1 MRRLDVD
8 VAVIGAGS
16 AGIRAYRT
24 ARQYTEKVVLIEGGP
39 YGTTC
44 ARVGCMPSK
53 LLIAASEAAHAVRQA
68 QAFGIHPG
76 KTHIDGVQVM
86 KRVRDERDHF
96 VNFVLKN
103 MEDILPD
110 HRVHGYARF
119 LNDHTLQIDDHST
132 VEAKSIVIATG
143 SSPFI
148 PSHFHELGDRL
159 LVSEDVFEWQDLPSS
174 VAVFGSGFIGLEL
187 GQAFHRLG
195 IKSIVLGEEGFVG
208 PLSDPVIRSHA
219 AETFGEEFYIDPYA
233 KISMIKKKGN
243 KVIIG
248 FQDREGNERLEGFDY
263 VLAATG
269 RMPNVRDLGLE
280 NTSMELDAHGVPL
293 FNRLTLQCG
302 DTSIFIAGD
311 ANNDC
316 PRLPKAVDEGPI
328 AGENAA
334 LFPNI
339 CAGNKRPLLMIL
351 FSDPQIAIIG
361 NRYSELREGSFATG
375 KFSFENQGRSRM
387 LLKNRGLLHVYA
399 EYGTG
404 LFVGA
409 EMFGPCA
416 EHIGHLL
423 AWALQQ
429 KMTISQM
436 LEMPF
441 HHPVIEG
448 GVHFAL
454 EDAHKALE
462 T

>member
-1 MRRLDVD
+1 LNVD

-16 AGIRAYRT
+16 AGIRAYRG
-24 ARQYTEKVVLIEGGP
+24 ARQYTENVVLIEGGP

-44 ARVGCMPSK
+44 ARVGCMSSK
-53 LLIAASEAAHAVRQA
+53 LLIAASEAAHAIRQA
-68 QAFGIHPG
+68 PAFGIHPG
-76 KTHIDGVQVM
+76 DKTYIDGMQVM
-86 KRVRDERDHF
+86 KRVRDERDRF
-96 VNFVLKN
+96 VDLVLKN
-103 MEDILPD
+103 MEDILPE
-110 HRVHGYARF
+110 HRLHGYARF
-119 LNDHTLQIDDHST
+119 LNDHALQIDDHST

-148 PSHFHELGDRL
+148 PSHLHELGDRL

-195 IKSIVLGEEGFVG
+195 IKSIVLGEKGFVG

-219 AETFGEEFYIDPYA
+219 AKIFGEEFYIDPYA

-243 KVIIG
+243 EVIIS
-248 FQDREGNERLEGFDY
+248 FKDRKGNERLEGFDY

-269 RMPNVRDLGLE
+269 RMPNVRDLCLE
-280 NTSMELDAHGVPL
+280 NTSMELDIHGVPL
-293 FNRLTLQCG
+293 FNSLTLQCG
-302 DTSIFIAGD
+302 DTPIFIAGD
-311 ANNDC
+311 ANNDY
-316 PRLPKAVDEGPI
+316 PRLPKALDEGPI

-339 CAGNKRPLLMIL
+339 FAGDKRPLLMIL

-361 NRYSELREGSFATG
+361 NRYEELREGTFATG
-375 KFSFENQGRSRM
+375 AFSFEGQGRSRIM
-387 LLKNRGLLHVYA
+387 LKNRGLLHVYA
-399 EYGTG
+399 EHGTG
-404 LFVGA
+404 LFMGA

-436 LEMPF
+436 LKMPF
-441 HHPVIEG
+441 YHPVIEG
-448 GVHFAL
+448 AVHFAL

-462 T
+462 TL